1 MSLSE
6 GNLQACLPWQYT
18 QWRRVVNLHRDS
30 RLPHA
35 VLLTGLPG
43 IGKNRFSLALAQYLM
58 CASPEAEV
66 ACGKCRQ
73 CVFNLAGTHPD
84 LKILEPEER
93 GKQIKVDRI
102 RGLVEFL
109 SQTSLQGGYKIALI
123 SPAENMN
130 INAANALLK
139 SLEEPSAKTL
149 LLLVTDSPSR
159 LLPTI
164 RSRCQS
170 IKFSIPTET
179 ESVQWLTK
187 LVPAQI
193 DVRELLEE
201 SGGQPMT
208 ALNMLETDELSLR
221 QQMSDEFLAMLS
233 GAETPLTIAE
243 KWLQHDLVNALEW
256 LSRKLMTIVSHQ
268 MTAKSTDDRW
278 QAFAS
283 SANIQQLFKLFD
295 KVVLLLDQLN
305 RGANPNKQLALEE
318 LMLTACESFAKTSR

>member
-18 QWRRVVNLHRDS
+18 QWRRVVDLHCGS
-30 RLPHA
+30 RVPHA
-35 VLLTGLPG
+35 MLLTGLPG
-43 IGKNRFSLALAQYLM
+43 IGKNRFALAFAQYLM
-58 CASPEAEV
+58 CAAPEAEV

-73 CVFNLAGTHPD
+73 CVFNSAGTHPD

-102 RGLVEFL
+102 RELVEFL
-109 SQTSLQGGYKIALI
+109 GQTSLQGGYKIALI

-130 INAANALLK
+130 VNAANALLK

-149 LLLVTDSPSR
+149 LMLITDSPSR

-170 IKFSIPTET
+170 IKFGIPTEK
-179 ESVQWLTK
+179 ESREWLAK
-187 LVPAQI
+187 LVPSQ
-193 DVRELLEE
+193 VELSQLLEE

-208 ALNMLETDELSLR
+208 ALSMLENDEIGHR
-221 QQMSDEFLAMLS
+221 QQMSEEFLAMLS

-243 KWLQHDLVNALEW
+243 KWLQHDLVSALEW
-256 LSRKLMTIVSHQ
+256 LSRKLTTIISSRMTNN
-268 MTAKSTDDRW
+268 STDKRW
-278 QAFAS
+278 QGFAS
-283 SANIQQLFKLFD
+283 RANLQQLFSLFD
-295 KVVLLLDQLN
+295 KVILLLDQLN

-318 LMLTACESFAKTSR
+318 LMLAAFESFSNTSR